1 MSSGSGIGKAHRP
14 SAAQHHPVIDIV
26 AQLRRLV
33 TELSDLYPG
42 RRFTLDGHLVGSIGE
57 VLAAERYGLE
67 LLTASH
73 KTHDAVAA
81 DGRMVQIK
89 LTQRSSVGLSS
100 CPEYLLVHKLHP
112 DGRHEEVYNGPGEPV
127 WAWCGPRMQKNGQG
141 QVSLSRLRGMMAGVG
156 YGERLG
162 ETRETDGTAYQV

>member
-1 MSSGSGIGKAHRP
+1 MISDSGTGKAHRP

-26 AQLRRLV
+26 AQLRQLV

-73 KTHDAVAA
+73 KTHDAVTA
-81 DGRMVQIK
+81 DGRMPLVREDADWNDLLVDGGTLVAELQ
-89 LTQRSSVGLSS
+89 QLSS
-100 CPEYLLVHKLHP
+100 TGLEVVDLDIVQTRFQLDDCSELCAPVQSVIV
-112 DGRHEEVYNGPGEPV
+112 DG
-127 WAWCGPRMQKNGQG
+127 
-141 QVSLSRLRGMMAGVG
+141 
-156 YGERLG
+156 
-162 ETRETDGTAYQV
+162 

>member
-1 MSSGSGIGKAHRP
+1 MSSDSGTGKAHRP

-26 AQLRRLV
+26 AQLRQLV

-73 KTHDAVAA
+73 KTHDAVAS

-127 WAWCGPRMQKNGQG
+127 WAWCKSRVQKNGQASI
-141 QVSLSRLRGMMAGVG
+141 SLSRLRRVMNNVTSAQQ
-156 YGERLG
+156 LSCNPI
-162 ETRETDGTAYQV
+162 